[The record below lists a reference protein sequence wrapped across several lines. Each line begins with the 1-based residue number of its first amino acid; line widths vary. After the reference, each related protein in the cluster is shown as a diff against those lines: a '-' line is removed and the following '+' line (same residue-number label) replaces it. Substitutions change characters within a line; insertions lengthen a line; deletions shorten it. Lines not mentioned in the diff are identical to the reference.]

1 MIKSGQL
8 VQSEDKAGEPTVYTL
23 VFRAANPLPR
33 DSSIIINYPPRVKPI
48 DVDGKL
54 EVCEIGL

>member
-1 MIKSGQL
+1 